1 MERKENGF
9 AATGILYT
17 ILLVFLILMTTL
29 LATLSSRSRI
39 LEKLKNDAKGK
50 CDFEVGRTWN
60 FTFSR
65 SVKKMDVPCDAT
77 YKLEVWGAQGGYRSS
92 SEYGGKGGYSVGNVS
107 LKKEEQLYIYVGGS
121 GHGTGFNGGGRRY
134 TYYGGGG
141 ATDIRIGQDSLYA
154 RIIVAGGG
162 GSDGAANKKGMYG
175 GGVNGGSSTEGY
187 VNSPCM
193 NYCGKGGTN
202 SYSGAGLSYTGTS
215 QSSTVTGTSTAYY
228 GGFGYGG
235 NGMYY
240 SNGYG
245 GAGGGGWY
253 GGSGTVPDGTG
264 DDDRG
269 GGGGSGWIFT
279 QTNYNSWKS
288 GNPTDANKYLLN
300 SNYYLTDA
308 KTISGDSSMPSPSG
322 TTQVGQAGEGYAR
335 ITLISIN

>member
-253 GGSGTVPDGTG
+253 GGSGTVPDGSG

-279 QTNYNSWKS
+279 ETNYNSWKS

-322 TTQVGQAGEGYAR
+322 TTQVGQAGEGYY
-335 ITLISIN
+335 IDIN